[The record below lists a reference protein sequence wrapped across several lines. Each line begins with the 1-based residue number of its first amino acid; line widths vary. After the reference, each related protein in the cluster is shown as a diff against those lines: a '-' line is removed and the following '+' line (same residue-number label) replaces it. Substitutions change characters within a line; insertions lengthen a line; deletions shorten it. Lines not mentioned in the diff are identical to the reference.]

1 MVARFSPGNLLVTSD
16 RAEDQPA
23 FRGRFAFYRRA
34 FGYSRSSVATGLVG
48 WIQQA
53 LAKQARVGIVTVH
66 HLEAGLSHPR
76 NATLEVIRHAFEAAG
91 VEFMD
96 ESGGGPGVRICEQ
109 RRK

>member
-1 MVARFSPGNLLVTSD
+1 VADLRFHP
-16 RAEDQPA
+16 
-23 FRGRFAFYRRA
+23 A

-91 VEFMD
+91 VKFID
-96 ESGGGPGVRICEQ
+96 ENGGGPVVRLWGR